1 MNKTGVITCATGDRS
16 NAMSTGPRA
25 TSSVDPESRDK
36 AIDNLLKSASNFGS
50 QALDILLSQGGDDA
64 GPARGLA
71 VDYVNL
77 VYQLEVH
84 FLFPNLQE
92 PDRHLLVGLGT
103 ARTTILASIGN
114 GRQNGILL
122 DRPSDDANLLEIKH
136 RFVSLRAEVMNRGLV
151 SRMTPLQEALLEREF
166 LTLPKPQ
173 PAA

>member
-1 MNKTGVITCATGDRS
+1 
-16 NAMSTGPRA
+16 
-25 TSSVDPESRDK
+25 
-36 AIDNLLKSASNFGS
+36 
-50 QALDILLSQGGDDA
+50 
-64 GPARGLA
+64 
-71 VDYVNL
+71 VNL